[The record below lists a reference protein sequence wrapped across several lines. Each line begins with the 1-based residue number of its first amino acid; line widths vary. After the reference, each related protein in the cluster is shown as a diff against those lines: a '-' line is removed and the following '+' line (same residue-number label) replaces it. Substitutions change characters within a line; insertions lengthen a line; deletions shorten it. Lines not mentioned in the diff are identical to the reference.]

1 MEGTKQVLDDISGKL
16 SDIKDQLQKIDA
28 DVLSVE
34 TILADI
40 VADKEK
46 DESGKRT

>member
-1 MEGTKQVLDDISGKL
+1 MEGTSKILDEISGKL
-16 SDIKDQLQKIDA
+16 SDIKEQLQKIDA

-40 VADKEK
+40 AADNDNQK
-46 DESGKRT
+46 

>member
-1 MEGTKQVLDDISGKL
+1 MEGTDVVLEEISEKLTDIRE
-16 SDIKDQLQKIDA
+16 QLRKINA

-40 VADKEK
+40 VADHNQEA
-46 DESGKRT
+46 

>member
-1 MEGTKQVLDDISGKL
+1 MEGTSKILDEISGKL
-16 SDIKDQLQKIDA
+16 SDIKEQLQKIDA

-40 VADKEK
+40 AADNDDQK
-46 DESGKRT
+46 

>member
-1 MEGTKQVLDDISGKL
+1 MEGTKQVLDEISVKL

-46 DESGKRT
+46 DE

>member
-46 DESGKRT
+46 DE